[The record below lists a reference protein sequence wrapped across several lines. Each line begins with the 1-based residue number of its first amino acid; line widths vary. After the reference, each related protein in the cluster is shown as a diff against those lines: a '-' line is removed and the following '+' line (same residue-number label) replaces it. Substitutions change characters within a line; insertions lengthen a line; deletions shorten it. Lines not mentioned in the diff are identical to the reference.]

1 MYKKESNDRHKGG
14 FRSGK
19 NKVPSSRIIIGRK
32 PVLEAIEANKN
43 IDKIFI
49 QQSSTG
55 QEIAEIQKLSKQK
68 NIATSYVP
76 IEKLNR
82 FTHAHHQGVVAL
94 TALTEYM
101 PLQDVID
108 FINEKGE
115 TPLFALLDGIT
126 DTRNLGAI
134 ARSAFCFGV
143 HAIIIPIS
151 NNAAITEEA
160 IKTSAGALNQI
171 SICKTPSVEQ
181 AIDTL
186 KLNGIQIVAAALQT
200 DENID
205 SIDFTIPTAVVLGA
219 EDKGVSSYVLKTAD
233 NLFQIPMS
241 GNFDSLNVSVAAGII
256 FYEANKTSNKK

>member
-1 MYKKESNDRHKGG
+1 MQKSGNNFKNKGFQG
-14 FRSGK
+14 NK
-19 NKVPSSRIIIGRK
+19 NKVPASRLIIGRK
-32 PVLEAIEANKN
+32 PVLEALEADKN

-49 QQSSTG
+49 QQSSAG

-76 IEKLNR
+76 VEKLNR
-82 FTHAHHQGVVAL
+82 FTKANHQGVIAL
-94 TALTEYM
+94 TALTDYL
-101 PLQDVID
+101 PLQDIID
-108 FINEKGE
+108 QINDNGD
-115 TPLFALLDGIT
+115 TPLLAILDGIT

-143 HAIIIPIS
+143 HAIVIPIS

-160 IKTSAGALNQI
+160 IKTSAGALNNI
-171 SICKTPSVEQ
+171 ALCKTPSVEQ

-186 KLNGIQIVAAALQT
+186 KLNGIQIVASALQT
-200 DENID
+200 SN
-205 SIDFTIPTAVVLGA
+205 SIDNLDFKVPTAIVLGS
-219 EDKGVSSYVLKTAD
+219 EDKGVSNYVLKAAD

-256 FYEANKTSNKK
+256 FYEANKSKVKS